1 MRMASS
7 CYICILERAG
17 FECELLSLPEDL
29 SLAAI
34 HELLDFM
41 ASHKGDV
48 PAIVGTERELII
60 KRVSGV
66 ADPYRKLKE
75 ESNAVARALL
85 PVAERFYDESDDK
98 MDALFRIA
106 AAANSMEFGV
116 RGHEFDNRSFSSVFE
131 ETLREDLVGDL
142 DALKKLLA
150 GSSKIFYLTDNAGEV
165 VFDLFVMEKLREM
178 EKKVVIGP
186 KAEPILN
193 DVTADELREMTD
205 AEIVPTGGVVGISL
219 ERINPEARR
228 LLFDPKWL
236 VIAKGMGNFETIS
249 EFEDTLRGRLIY
261 ILRAKC
267 EPVARANG
275 VRRGSLVA
283 RAYL

>member
-66 ADPYRKLKE
+66 ADPYRRLKE

-85 PVAERFYDESDDK
+85 PVAVRFYDENEDK
-98 MDALFRIA
+98 MEALVRIA
-106 AAANSMEFGV
+106 AAANSMEFGA

-131 ETLREDLVGDL
+131 ETLREDLAGDL

-165 VFDLFVMEKLREM
+165 VFDLFVIEKLRGM
-178 EKKVVIGP
+178 GKRVVIGP

-205 AEIVPTGGVVGISL
+205 AEMVPTGGVVGISL
-219 ERINPEARR
+219 DRINPEARR
-228 LLFDPKWL
+228 LLFDPEWL

-249 EFEDTLRGRLIY
+249 EFEGSLKGRLIY

-267 EPVARANG
+267 EPVARANR

>member
-17 FECELLSLPEDL
+17 FECDLLSLPEELRLDL
-29 SLAAI
+29 V
-34 HELLDFM
+34 EGLLRFM
-41 ASHKGDV
+41 SSHMRDV
-48 PAIVGTERELII
+48 PATVGTERELML
-60 KRVSGV
+60 KRISGV
-66 ADPYRKLKE
+66 SDPYKSLKE
-75 ESNAVARALL
+75 ESNAVARELL
-85 PVAERFYDESDDK
+85 EIAERFYDRSGDK
-98 MDALFRIA
+98 MEALVRIA

-131 ETLREDLVGDL
+131 DTLMEDLAGDL
-142 DALKKLLA
+142 EALKRLLA
-150 GSSKIFYLTDNAGEV
+150 GSQKIFYLTDNSGEV
-165 VFDLFVMEKLREM
+165 VFDLFVIERLREM
-178 EKKVVIGP
+178 GKRVIIGP
-186 KAEPILN
+186 KSEPILN

-219 ERINPEARR
+219 ERINPDAKR
-228 LLFDPKWL
+228 LLFDPGWL
-236 VIAKGMGNFETIS
+236 VVAKGMGNFETIS
-249 EFEDTLRGRLIY
+249 EFEEALRGRLIY